1 MHASQRDAEIL
12 RLIGDQGFVSFRQ
25 LCHRLDASSATI
37 RRDLERLEGEG
48 RIARVRGGARL
59 TAEAAAAAAA
69 EQLAGTPFEI
79 NRTRHAAE
87 KAAIGRAAA
96 ALCRRGEAVVIDGG
110 TTTFQMCPHLAGLD
124 LQVLTNSLH
133 IVGELLPQVG
143 TRVSVPGGAIFR
155 EQNII
160 LSPFDDD
167 GLARYH
173 AAKLFMGAAAVG
185 PRGLMQADV
194 VLIQAEQKLMSRAD
208 SLIVLVDSSKFR
220 TSASFV
226 VCNLDA
232 IDVVVTDSGA
242 TPAEVAVLE
251 QQGIEVVIAR
261 LEPSSPARSPPR

>member
-12 RLIGDQGFVSFRQ
+12 RLLQSRGFVAFRQ
-25 LCHRLDASSATI
+25 LSQRLDASSATI
-37 RRDLERLEGEG
+37 RRDLERLESEG

-59 TAEAAAAAAA
+59 SAEAAAAA
-69 EQLAGTPFEI
+69 ERLAGTPFEL
-79 NRTRHAAE
+79 NRTRHSAE

-96 ALCRRGEAVVIDGG
+96 ALCQRGEAVIIDGG
-110 TTTFQMCPHLAGLD
+110 TTTFQMRPHLAGLE

-133 IVGELLPQVG
+133 IVGELLPQAR

-160 LSPFDDD
+160 LSPFEDD

-173 AAKLFMGAAAVG
+173 ASKLFMGAAAVG

-208 SLIVLVDSSKFR
+208 KLIVLVGSSKFR

-226 VCNLDA
+226 VCDLDA
-232 IDVVVTDSGA
+232 IDTVVTDAGV
-242 TPAEVAVLE
+242 TEAEVRILMDHGV
-251 QQGIEVVIAR
+251 EVVIAQ
-261 LEPSSPARSPPR
+261 

>member
-12 RLIGDQGFVSFRQ
+12 RLIADQGFVSFRQ

-37 RRDLERLEGEG
+37 RRDLERLESEG
-48 RIARVRGGARL
+48 RIARVRGGARM
-59 TAEAAAAAAA
+59 TPEASAAA
-69 EQLAGTPFEI
+69 ERLLGAPFEI
-79 NRTRHAAE
+79 NRTRHAEE

-96 ALCRRGEAVVIDGG
+96 ALCQRGEAVIIDGG
-110 TTTFQMCPHLAGLD
+110 TTTFQMCPHLADLE

-133 IVGELLPQVG
+133 IVGELLRQAG

-160 LSPFDDD
+160 LSPFEDD

-173 AAKLFMGAAAVG
+173 AGKLFMGAAAVG

-194 VLIQAEQKLMSRAD
+194 VLIQAEQKLMDRAD
-208 SLIVLVDSSKFR
+208 KLIVLVDSSKFR

-226 VCNLDA
+226 VCGLDT
-232 IDVVVTDSGA
+232 IDVVVTDAGA
-242 TPAEVAVLE
+242 SAEELAMLRE
-251 QQGIEVVIAR
+251 HGIEVVVA
-261 LEPSSPARSPPR
+261 

>member
-1 MHASQRDAEIL
+1 VHASQRDAEIL
-12 RLIGDQGFVSFRQ
+12 RLLQSQGFVSFRQ
-25 LCHRLDASSATI
+25 LTERLDASSATI

-59 TAEAAAAAAA
+59 TGEAATERLVGA
-69 EQLAGTPFEI
+69 PFEI
-79 NRTRHAAE
+79 NRGRHAAE

-96 ALCRRGEAVVIDGG
+96 GLCRPGEALIIDGG
-110 TTTFQMCPHLAGLD
+110 TTTFQMCAHLAGLE

-133 IVGELLPQVG
+133 IIGELLPQAG
-143 TRVSVPGGAIFR
+143 TRISAPGGAIFR

-167 GLARYH
+167 GLSRYH

-194 VLIQAEQKLMSRAD
+194 VLIQAEQKLMDKAD
-208 SLIVLVDSSKFR
+208 RLIVLVDSSKFR

-226 VCNLDA
+226 VCGLDA
-232 IDVVVTDSGA
+232 IDTVVTDAGV
-242 TPAEVAVLE
+242 TAEEAAMLE
-251 QQGIEVVIAR
+251 SHGIEVIVA
-261 LEPSSPARSPPR
+261 EGGG